1 MSIPGAVLAATAVT
15 SSILQGQAQTAQLEA
30 QQAALEDEKKYLD
43 QQRAFL
49 DEARDEE
56 LDLFQ
61 KDTAELLGVQEVS
74 FAKAG
79 VEMSGSALRVLRE
92 TAQEA
97 QEEEGR
103 IINQYAHYKTM
114 NEMKRDA
121 ANRQISNIGT
131 QKSGI
136 PLLTGISAISGAATG
151 YYTGKKLT

>member
-92 TAQEA
+92 TAQDA
-97 QEEEGR
+97 LEEEDRITQQYSQYRTLSDMKMDSIGR
-103 IINQYAHYKTM
+103 QKQA
-114 NEMKRDA
+114 
-121 ANRQISNIGT
+121 ISN
-131 QKSGI
+131 QQSAI
-136 PLLTGISAISGAATG
+136 PLMTGLSALVGGTTG
-151 YYTGKKLT
+151 YYRGKMIN